1 MRKNPSFFPKH
12 HPESATGDVLTSP
25 VPIQIERSAEICK
38 LEIISFK
45 EFVYS
50 ASSLQIVYNAKIKKS
65 FHCTVSGYNK
75 KLSSILDVQM
85 RKQIVIPF

>member
-1 MRKNPSFFPKH
+1 MWSKLFSFVMRKNPSFFPKH

-50 ASSLQIVYNAKIKKS
+50 A
-65 FHCTVSGYNK
+65 
-75 KLSSILDVQM
+75 
-85 RKQIVIPF
+85 